1 MYSENLKVFRN
12 NPLEGILNRT
22 VFFRYLLTGFFTGL
36 FHIIIHALFLN
47 RFEVSD
53 LALAYAVAGVLS
65 IILLPL
71 YSLIPFQRQ
80 GLKNLTLIVPSLA
93 LLLSVAVCLLL
104 RGEAGERKIFISFLF
119 LLPLWLLL
127 LADAERVF
135 RAELLS
141 DRPAGRLRGVAD
153 TTMIAGFLASAL
165 IVPGFISL
173 GVRPETILLLL
184 PLTALLI
191 IAFQLGQR
199 PGKERDQHSGNF
211 TDNDGIKH
219 TVDGETGE
227 TSRTGNYLSSW
238 ISYYGLSM
246 GITFIFFFLFI
257 AAADIRYRE
266 LLRLINFLAFYE
278 VVVMVS
284 TLLIRSFL
292 VPAIQRSGSI
302 KILLLLT
309 PATLLFLLLVTLSA
323 GLGDPLTLEFF
334 ATGPL
339 LLFVMMAA
347 LAVISR
353 SLLVALLIPLE
364 GLFRRVRDGSRKI
377 FAARVMRHLVTAGII
392 AVISLLFLLVPV
404 IGEPGNKA
412 VVIVSLLIPV
422 ALLRI
427 AFMLR
432 RDYRGSLKK
441 MTQAG
446 GDITCDP
453 VSKEEK
459 FCRTFYDFVHFNDP
473 AILLSGDEP
482 GELWDDKR
490 FSVISIRRALSHWR
504 YAALPLLHK
513 LSFIGESSLEK
524 LAAEAITAI
533 ERDSDNTW
541 SKIASRQQ
549 YGQDRIVR
557 GSEKK
562 VYPLVNSQNIVLTDL
577 IRLMRDPDPR
587 TRRVA
592 ILIAG
597 RDKLYDLIPDLC
609 DALLIDR
616 LSREAFSVLK
626 QFGERA
632 FRSLAALYA
641 RSATPVRVRVLIIRL
656 FAATKTNDGA
666 EFLAEAFF
674 SVHREVRKEA
684 LKGLLGCNYRPDR
697 QMRERLQ
704 VEADRVIDIIAWNT
718 SAAATFTTAG
728 DYEMADFIG
737 TDSEW
742 WYRYLFGV
750 ISLIYGK
757 NGVAMVCDSINRSDG
772 GSYAEARELIDIIVD
787 QPLKKRLLIL
797 ISVLSGRS
805 SPARLIL
812 NAGLEML
819 PYRQLCATMI
829 NMDYNQVSVW
839 TRSCALRRLYDIPEF
854 TDFRSV
860 AALLFSPYELLREE
874 AARFLR
880 EKRVVVF
887 NNTVDRIPDNYRSH
901 LEDVVR
907 ERVPEGDELF
917 YKTNM
922 LRFCFP
928 QVNPSDLLSL
938 AAGTIRVNLA
948 TVTGD
953 DEKEPCIVII
963 YGTGDESKCSAAVE
977 WRDYGTDELTP
988 EMYGGGESF
997 AVYAL
1002 RIENVAREVFRNPEL
1017 DYTLIPALAG
1027 LMEKSTGNNEKKLTG
1042 GEL

>member
-12 NPLEGILNRT
+12 NPQEGILNRA

-53 LALAYAVAGVLS
+53 LAIAYAVAGVLS
-65 IILLPL
+65 IVLLPL
-71 YSLIPFQRQ
+71 YSLIPFQRE

-104 RGEAGERKIFISFLF
+104 RGEPRERNIFISFLF
-119 LLPLWLLL
+119 LMPLWLLL

-135 RAELLS
+135 RTEMLS
-141 DRPAGRLRGVAD
+141 DRSAGRLRSVAD

-191 IAFQLGQR
+191 IAFHVWQLF
-199 PGKERDQHSGNF
+199 GKERDQQSGNF
-211 TDNDGIKH
+211 SDNAGIKQ
-219 TVDGETGE
+219 TADEANPE
-227 TSRTGNYLSSW
+227 TSGTGNYLSSW
-238 ISYYGLSM
+238 ISYYGLSA

-266 LLRLINFLAFYE
+266 LLRLINFLAFFE
-278 VVVMVS
+278 VGVMVS
-284 TLLIRSFL
+284 TLLIRSLL
-292 VPAIQRSGSI
+292 VTAIQRSGNI

-309 PATLLFLLLVTLSA
+309 PATLLVLLLLTLSV
-323 GLGDPLTLEFF
+323 GLGDPLTLES
-334 ATGPL
+334 AASGPF

-347 LAVISR
+347 LTVISR
-353 SLLVALLIPLE
+353 SLVVALLIPLE
-364 GLFRRVRDGSRKI
+364 GLFRRVRTGSRRI
-377 FAARVMRHLVTAGII
+377 FAGRVMRYPVTAGII
-392 AVISLLFLLVPV
+392 AVISLLILLINV
-404 IGEPGNKA
+404 IGEPRINA
-412 VVIVSLLIPV
+412 VMAASLLIPV

-427 AFMLR
+427 AFILR
-432 RDYRGSLKK
+432 RDYRASLKK
-441 MTQAG
+441 MTLEG

-453 VSKEEK
+453 VSKEDK
-459 FCRTFYDFVHFNDP
+459 FSKFFYDFVHFNDP
-473 AILLSGDEP
+473 AILLSGDER

-513 LSFIGESSLEK
+513 LSFRGESSVEK
-524 LAAEAITAI
+524 LAAEAIKVI
-533 ERDSDNTW
+533 EKDSDNTW
-541 SKIASRQQ
+541 SNLTSLHL
-549 YGQDRIVR
+549 YGQDRIDR
-557 GSEKK
+557 GSERNAS
-562 VYPLVNSQNIVLTDL
+562 PLLKGQNIALTDL

-597 RDKLYDLIPDLC
+597 RDKWYDLIPDLC

-632 FRSLAALYA
+632 FRSLAALYS
-641 RSATPVRVRVLIIRL
+641 RSATPMKVRVLIIRL
-656 FAATKTNDGA
+656 FAAPKTNEGA

-684 LKGLLGCNYRPDR
+684 LKGLLDCNYRPHR
-697 QMRERLQ
+697 QMKERLQ

-718 SAAATFTTAG
+718 AAAATCTASG

-750 ISLIYGK
+750 ISLLYGK

-812 NAGLEML
+812 NAAMEML
-819 PYRQLCATMI
+819 PYRQLCAAMI
-829 NMDYNQVSVW
+829 NIDYNQVSVW
-839 TRSCALRRLYDIPEF
+839 TRSCALRRLYDVTEF
-854 TDFRSV
+854 SDFRAV
-860 AALLFSPYELLREE
+860 AALLFSPYEILREE

-880 EKRVVVF
+880 EKRIVVF
-887 NNTVDRIPDNYRSH
+887 NNTVDRIPDNYRNH
-901 LEDVVR
+901 LEDIVT
-907 ERVPEGDELF
+907 ERMPEGDELF

-938 AAGTIRVNLA
+938 AAGTVRVNTTA
-948 TVTGD
+948 AGGD
-953 DEKEPCIVII
+953 DEKQPCIIII
-963 YGTGDESKCSAAVE
+963 YGIGEESECSGAIE
-977 WRDYGTDELTP
+977 WSDYGTDELTAG
-988 EMYGGGESF
+988 MYGGGESITL
-997 AVYAL
+997 YKL
-1002 RIENVAREVFRNPEL
+1002 SIENVAREVFRNPEL
-1017 DYTLIPALAG
+1017 NYTLVPVLVE
-1027 LMEKSTGNNEKKLTG
+1027 LMEKSTGKNEKTDRG
-1042 GEL
+1042 